1 MDLTNKTELELYFS
15 NHFRTVL
22 FPVLAEMYQ
31 STGDYIRAKKV
42 CEIGLK
48 YLPDLTEGQFIM
60 AKAELGLGNLS
71 QTEKWLKLVLKK
83 VPGHI
88 QAAATLPMVQEQ
100 LGRSAVTLT
109 ESWKRLLLNDPE
121 NELAQKFLKGIKTS
135 RAKSPKNKKAK
146 SPKISVKI
154 PIQEITVEGVK
165 INPRLATFTFVAVLK
180 NQGLFHQALDVLDLL
195 EKKGADKSRVAVERK
210 RIQSE
215 IEP

>member
-15 NHFRTVL
+15 NHFGTVL

-60 AKAELGLGNLS
+60 AKAELGLGKLS

-83 VPGHI
+83 VPGHN
-88 QAAATLPMVQEQ
+88 QATATLPMVQEQ

-109 ESWKRLLLNDPE
+109 ESWKRLLLIDPE

-135 RAKSPKNKKAK
+135 KAKLPKNKKTK
-146 SPKISVKI
+146 SPKVSIKI
-154 PIQEITVEGVK
+154 PIQEITLEGVK
-165 INPRLATFTFVAVLK
+165 INPRLATFTFVAVLR
-180 NQGLFHQALDVLDLL
+180 NQGLFHQALDVLDIL
-195 EKKGADKSRVAVERK
+195 EKKGADKSRVALERK

>member
-15 NHFRTVL
+15 NNFGTVL

-48 YLPDLTEGQFIM
+48 YLPDLTEGQFNM

-88 QAAATLPMVQEQ
+88 QATAALPMVQEQ
-100 LGRSAVTLT
+100 LGRSALTLT
-109 ESWKRLLLNDPE
+109 ESWKRLLLIDSE
-121 NELAQKFLKGIKTS
+121 NELAQKFLKGIKTL
-135 RAKSPKNKKAK
+135 RAKPQKIKKTK
-146 SPKISVKI
+146 SPIVPAKILGQKI
-154 PIQEITVEGVK
+154 TLEGVK
-165 INPRLATFTFVAVLK
+165 INPRLATFTFVAVLR
-180 NQGLFHQALDVLDLL
+180 NQGLFHQALDVLELL
-195 EKKGADKSRVAVERK
+195 EKKGADSSRITVERK
-210 RIQSE
+210 RIKSE